1 VLPLLV
7 VVVGV
12 TLTYSLVSAVHKA
25 VMQGHYRTVYLCVTY
40 EGAAGD
46 VIDYI
51 ADACASGRPV
61 QLQYTMYSV
70 RVGQYLLT

>member
-25 VMQGHYRTVYLCVTY
+25 VMQGHY
-40 EGAAGD
+40 
-46 VIDYI
+46 I
-51 ADACASGRPV
+51 
-61 QLQYTMYSV
+61 
-70 RVGQYLLT
+70 